1 MLAAILKADKDEDSF
16 ISEKELDEVMLRMK
30 VFGGRQN
37 GPKVDE
43 ETIRKAFKAM
53 ITSQGVHLSRIHSA
67 LEKQR
72 QKEAELKKVDGSKF
86 NPIPVSESDIEHNL
100 AVPRAVS
107 STISEDVK
115 QQASTGCCAS
125 GEKHIQG
132 I

>member
-1 MLAAILKADKDEDSF
+1 MLSAILKADKDEDSF

-30 VFGGRQN
+30 VFGGRKN

-43 ETIRKAFKAM
+43 ETIRKAFQAM

-72 QKEAELKKVDGSKF
+72 QRDADLKKLDGSKF
-86 NPIPVSESDIEHNL
+86 NPIPVSESDIENNNM
-100 AVPRAVS
+100 VTRAVS
-107 STISEDVK
+107 STVSEDAK
-115 QQASTGCCAS
+115 QHASGGCCAS
-125 GEKHIQG
+125 GEKHIEG

>member
-1 MLAAILKADKDEDSF
+1 
-16 ISEKELDEVMLRMK
+16 MK
-30 VFGGRQN
+30 TLEGLTPFQLGPVPFFGRQN

-53 ITSQGVHLSRIHSA
+53 ITSQGVSLMRIHSA

-72 QKEAELKKVDGSKF
+72 QREAELKQLDGSKF
-86 NPIPVSESDIEHNL
+86 NPIPVSESDIENNM
-100 AVPRAVS
+100 VPRAVS

-115 QQASTGCCAS
+115 QQASGGCCAS